1 MRVIYCVIC
10 LLPMMLFPLPILEA
24 SPDSIAVI
32 VSKDSPETGI
42 SRGDLKRIYKGE
54 MAHWK
59 SGQKVTAVNYKSD
72 LPIRAQFY
80 RRVLN
85 ASPTQKFYPG
95 GPLPF
100 RTIEQ
105 RSVPAMKRFVASLPN
120 AVGYI
125 YTKELDHTVKV
136 LLTIE

>member
-1 MRVIYCVIC
+1 MRIIHCMIC
-10 LLPMMLFPLPILEA
+10 LLPLMFFSLPVVEA

-32 VSKDSPETGI
+32 VSSDSPVTGI
-42 SRGDLKRIYKGE
+42 SKGDLKRIYKGE
-54 MAHWK
+54 MTHWK
-59 SGQKVTAVNYKSD
+59 SGQKVTAGNYKSD
-72 LPIRAQFY
+72 VPIRAEFY
-80 RRVLN
+80 QKVLN

-105 RSVPAMKRFVASLPN
+105 QSVLAMKRFVASLPN

-125 YTKELDHTVKV
+125 YTKELDKTVRAI
-136 LLTIE
+136 LTIE